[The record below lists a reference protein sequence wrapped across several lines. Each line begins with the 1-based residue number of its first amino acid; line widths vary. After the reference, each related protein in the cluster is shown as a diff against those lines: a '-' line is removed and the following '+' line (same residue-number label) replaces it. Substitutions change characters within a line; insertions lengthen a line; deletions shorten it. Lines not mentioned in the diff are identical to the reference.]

1 MSIIKPRNL
10 IINDNTPKAEIDVY
24 NIFKEN
30 LSDDY
35 YINFKRFW
43 HGKNNKGKLFTRE
56 IDFIVALKNVGVLF
70 VEVKGGVEIT
80 YNSDEKKWF
89 SKRSDNDKI
98 IEIKN
103 PIEQAK
109 DAMFNF
115 RDKLINIPTGTK
127 IIVYIISA
135 FFLE

>member
-1 MSIIKPRNL
+1 MSLIRPSSII
-10 IINDNTPKAEIDVY
+10 INENTPKAETDIF
-24 NIFKEN
+24 NIFKEK

-35 YINFKRFW
+35 YVNYKRFW

-98 IEIKN
+98 IEINN

-115 RDKLINIPTGTK
+115 REK
-127 IIVYIISA
+127 
-135 FFLE
+135 